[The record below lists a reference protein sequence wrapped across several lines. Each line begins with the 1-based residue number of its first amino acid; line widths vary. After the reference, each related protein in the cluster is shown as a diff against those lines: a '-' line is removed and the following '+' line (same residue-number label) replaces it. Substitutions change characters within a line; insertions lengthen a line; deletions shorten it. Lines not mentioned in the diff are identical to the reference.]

1 VKDAATAVLFDKDST
16 LFRTDQ
22 RWGLAPT
29 KDPASDWHKY
39 SQACLDDEPVCG
51 VIRAAALHA
60 QHHQVHI
67 CSGAFD
73 SAIVQVTAQL
83 VKCGVQYDHLVLRR
97 TGDERPGGA
106 IKAEYV
112 QWLES
117 QGIEVVLA
125 YEDWE
130 PDARALEAVGVPVIG
145 VNPFYPQ
152 DKFGA
157 I

>member
-1 VKDAATAVLFDKDST
+1 VKDAQTAVLFDKDST
-16 LFRTDQ
+16 LFRTGH
-22 RWGLAPT
+22 RWHLAPT
-29 KDPASDWHKY
+29 KDPSSDWHKY
-39 SQACLDDEPVCG
+39 AQACLDDEPVYG

-60 QHHQVHI
+60 RHHQVHI

-73 SAIVQVTAQL
+73 SALVQVTAQL
-83 VKCGVQYDHLVLRR
+83 AKHGVQYDYLALRR

-106 IKAEYV
+106 IKAEYAMR
-112 QWLES
+112 LES
-117 QGIEVVLA
+117 QGIEVLLA

-130 PDARALEAVGVPVIG
+130 PDARELEAVGVPVIG